1 MKINK
6 MCFGFGI
13 FIIAC
18 MIFIVGCTKD
28 NKAIDKKTTI
38 GDIAYDGYVS
48 TGFFSKIGLG
58 KNEVDEKDYT
68 VYIKENGEF
77 ELYLVLTSDYNGN
90 TLLLRKYVLEKE
102 YPFELEGDDISY
114 KNSSIGRSLHSIYY
128 ENSSIDKFLNNEYIK
143 TLDSYIQD
151 NIVST
156 SILVTK
162 GYTSEKGFE
171 MDVYPIERKVFLI
184 SCTEIGLEGWARV
197 GKEGET
203 LEYFKDKKRY
213 LAYAREG
220 EKERVWY
227 LRTPYFGN
235 SGDGIWVVGMGGSLV
250 GTGIADFGQPDGL
263 TKSSVR
269 PAFCVNN
276 ALFIEEST
284 DVIEGK
290 TVYVIKNN
298 KNLQK

>member
-1 MKINK
+1 MRIKK
-6 MCFGFGI
+6 MYFGVGI

-18 MIFIVGCTKD
+18 MIFIAGCTKD
-28 NKAIDKKTTI
+28 KKSNDKKTAI

-48 TGFFSKIGLG
+48 SGFLRKIGFG
-58 KNEVDEKDYT
+58 KNEVDERNYT
-68 VYIKENGEF
+68 VYIKENDKF
-77 ELYLVLTSDYNGN
+77 EPYLVLTSDYNGN
-90 TLLLRKYVLEKE
+90 TLLLRKFLLEKE
-102 YPFELEGDDISY
+102 YAFEIEGVD
-114 KNSSIGRSLHSIYY
+114 IYY

-151 NIVST
+151 SIVNT
-156 SILVTK
+156 SILITK

-184 SCTEIGLEGWARV
+184 SCAEIGLEGWARV

-235 SGDGIWVVGMGGSLV
+235 SYRGIWVVGMGGSLL
-250 GTGIADFGQPDGL
+250 GTGIADFGQPDG
-263 TKSSVR
+263 KAKYSVR
-269 PAFCVNN
+269 PAFCVSNS
-276 ALFIEEST
+276 LSIEEST
-284 DVIEGK
+284 EVIEGE
-290 TVYVIKNN
+290 TVYVLKN
-298 KNLQK
+298 KR

>member
-1 MKINK
+1 

-77 ELYLVLTSDYNGN
+77 EPYLVLTSDYNGN
-90 TLLLRKYVLEKE
+90 TLLLRKFLLEKE
-102 YPFELEGDDISY
+102 YAFEKEGVD
-114 KNSSIGRSLHSIYY
+114 IYY
-128 ENSSIDKFLNNEYIK
+128 ENSSIDKFLNNEYVK

-151 NIVST
+151 NIVNT

-184 SCTEIGLEGWARV
+184 SCAEIGLEGWARV

-250 GTGIADFGQPDGL
+250 GTGIVDFGQPDGL
-263 TKSSVR
+263 AKYSVR
-269 PAFCVNN
+269 PAFCVSNS
-276 ALFIEEST
+276 LLIEEST
-284 DVIEGK
+284 EVIEGDA
-290 TVYVIKNN
+290 VYVIK
-298 KNLQK
+298 K